1 MIVVSSILII
11 LLLSIYLI
19 ERKQLK
25 KETKKKLLLTLFVVL
40 LTNIIS
46 FSPIALILVLIVITL
61 IYSWKEIDKKTKK
74 KIYITCTIVF
84 TLTLLLFIVTP
95 RYLYYRVL
103 YLDDRV
109 KINAKIYIDEE
120 IIDIDDDLVTIN
132 GEGVGRKYINN
143 SDGGLKISFKGNEK
157 TNYHINMK
165 TEYYH
170 NDYYI
175 DLLLQH
181 WNWWDINRIDVV
193 INIDTKENTISYSV
207 ENRFISEEKN
217 YTEDVLTLSETQEL
231 SAINKLFLG

>member
-46 FSPIALILVLIVITL
+46 FSPIALILVLIVIIL
-61 IYSWKEIDKKTKK
+61 IYSWKEINEKTKK
-74 KIYITCTIVF
+74 KIYKICAITLGI
-84 TLTLLLFIVTP
+84 TLLFFILTP
-95 RYLYYRVL
+95 RWLYYRVL

-109 KINAKIYIDEE
+109 KITAKIYVDGEQMNIDE
-120 IIDIDDDLVTIN
+120 DFVTI
-132 GEGVGRKYINN
+132 GGKGIGKKHI
-143 SDGGLKISFKGNEK
+143 SSGDDGIKISFKGNEYE
-157 TNYHINMK
+157 NYHINMK
-165 TEYYH
+165 IEPYH

-217 YTEDVLTLSETQEL
+217 YTEDVLTLSETKEL
-231 SAINKLFLG
+231 STINKLFLG

>member
-1 MIVVSSILII
+1 MIVVSFILII
-11 LLLSIYLI
+11 FLLSIYLI

-46 FSPIALILVLIVITL
+46 FSPIALILVLIVTIL
-61 IYSWKEIDKKTKK
+61 IYSWKEINKKTKK
-74 KIYITCTIVF
+74 NIYKICAITLGII
-84 TLTLLLFIVTP
+84 LLFFIFTP
-95 RYLYYRVL
+95 RWLYYRVL
-103 YLDDRV
+103 YIDDRV
-109 KINAKIYIDEE
+109 KITAKIYVDGEKMNIDE
-120 IIDIDDDLVTIN
+120 DLVTIS
-132 GEGVGRKYINN
+132 GKGIGKKHVSSGDDEI
-143 SDGGLKISFKGNEK
+143 KISFKGNEYE
-157 TNYHINMK
+157 NYHINMK
-165 TEYYH
+165 TEAHH

-217 YTEDVLTLSETQEL
+217 YTEDVLTLSETKEL
-231 SAINKLFLG
+231 SKVNKLFLG